1 MIHENNY
8 IFSADDIILTFFDGI
23 LFLRVAFNKYYLLH
37 EKKKILPT
45 GGFFSYLNIANLSP
59 TRKCKYAK

>member
-1 MIHENNY
+1 M
-8 IFSADDIILTFFDGI
+8 I